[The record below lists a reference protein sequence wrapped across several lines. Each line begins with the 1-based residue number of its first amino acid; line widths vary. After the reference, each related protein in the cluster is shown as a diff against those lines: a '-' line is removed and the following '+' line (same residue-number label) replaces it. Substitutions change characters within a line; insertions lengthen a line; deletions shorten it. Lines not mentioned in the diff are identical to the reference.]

1 MVYEGVRDV
10 RRSVLLMKDPDDGD
24 TDSDIAGSN
33 ASTNK
38 TCDTLNPKDRDAFK
52 YVNFRIFFIK
62 FFIIFIN

>member
-24 TDSDIAGSN
+24 DDDSDIAGST

-38 TCDTLNPKDRDAFK
+38 TTDTLNPKDRDAFK
-52 YVNFRIFFIK
+52 YVTSPIQNL
-62 FFIIFIN
+62 